1 MILTAADA
9 RHVAG
14 ICLERGIHRLVPGEA
29 VLLRELA
36 ADGLSVLLVEHD
48 MPFVMGLS
56 ERVSMLDHGVIVV
69 TGTPAEVQ
77 ANPDVQAA
85 YLGSREAVS

>member
-1 MILTAADA
+1 M
-9 RHVAG
+9 AG
-14 ICLERGIHRLVPGEA
+14 
-29 VLLRELA
+29 LLRELA

-48 MPFVMGLS
+48 MPFVMGLC
-56 ERVSMLDHGVIVV
+56 EHVSMLDHGVIVV

-85 YLGSREAVS
+85 YLGSQKEAVA

>member
-1 MILTAADA
+1 MAA
-9 RHVAG
+9 
-14 ICLERGIHRLVPGEA
+14 
-29 VLLRELA
+29 LLRELA

-48 MPFVMGLS
+48 MPFVMGAVRA
-56 ERVSMLDHGVIVV
+56 RVDARSRRHRRD
-69 TGTPAEVQ
+69 GTPAEVQ

>member
-1 MILTAADA
+1 
-9 RHVAG
+9 
-14 ICLERGIHRLVPGEA
+14 
-29 VLLRELA
+29 
-36 ADGLSVLLVEHD
+36 
-48 MPFVMGLS
+48 MPFVMGLC
-56 ERVSMLDHGVIVV
+56 ERVSMLDQGGIVV